1 MLDQDL
7 LRSAAR
13 EENLVVDS
21 ITSLLC
27 SLTYRN
33 VQIMLLWLQKK
44 KINNLWQ
51 LLHLPL
57 QDSSCQNLNPRAI
70 SPGFPQAYTAEL
82 LRLLKCFFS
91 LPVGV
96 LTPHV
101 PEPSLTHTH
110 AHIRTH
116 TRRPAN
122 MHSLTH
128 TFPSTSYSQSISAQR
143 IQIPEQLCLAF
154 ILCWVSK
161 NAGVS
166 GPETEQEKSSLDL
179 ETVVRV
185 LGPLGQADMGS
196 TARFLELFFSHPV
209 EVQCVLHPFWGIVC
223 SFSWGHFKQGG
234 RINASPYSL

>member
-1 MLDQDL
+1 MYKSCFFDC
-7 LRSAAR
+7 R
-13 EENLVVDS
+13 
-21 ITSLLC
+21 
-27 SLTYRN
+27 
-33 VQIMLLWLQKK
+33 KK
-44 KINNLWQ
+44 KKSTTYDSFFTYPFRT
-51 LLHLPL
+51 LPARTLIQEPSL
-57 QDSSCQNLNPRAI
+57 QASHKLTQQSC
-70 SPGFPQAYTAEL
+70 SDCWS
-82 LRLLKCFFS
+82 CFFS

-101 PEPSLTHTH
+101 PEPSLTHTC
-110 AHIRTH
+110 AHIRAH
-116 TRRPAN
+116 PRRPAN

-128 TFPSTSYSQSISAQR
+128 TSPSTSYSQSISAQR

-166 GPETEQEKSSLDL
+166 GAETEQEKSSLDL

-223 SFSWGHFKQGG
+223 SFSWGRFKQRG